1 MQLSLEIQ
9 FLDGTDPVTVET
21 TLFTTVLWERK
32 YKRKASELGSA
43 IGQEDLAYLAYEAS
57 KMSGITVPAMF
68 DDYLKSLKS
77 WLPKAVNDPKVD
89 AVHTATD

>member
-1 MQLSLEIQ
+1 MQLTLEVT
-9 FLDGTDPVTVET
+9 FLDDRDPITVET
-21 TLFTTVLWERK
+21 SLFATVLWERK
-32 YKRKASELGSA
+32 YKRKASELGQS

-57 KMSGITVPAMF
+57 KMSGIIVPAIF

-77 WLPKAVNDPKVD
+77 CLPKAVNDPKVD

>member
-1 MQLSLEIQ
+1 MQLSLEVQ
-9 FLDGTDPVTVET
+9 FLDGSDPVTVET

-57 KMSGITVPAMF
+57 KMLANTNFKNIFYDEQIP
-68 DDYLKSLKS
+68 
-77 WLPKAVNDPKVD
+77 PQNDAWAQQPQNHRGFRV
-89 AVHTATD
+89 AWA

>member
-1 MQLSLEIQ
+1 MQLSLEVQ
-9 FLDGTDPVTVET
+9 FLDGSDPVTVET

-57 KMSGITVPAMF
+57 KLSGVVVPAIF

-77 WLPKAVNDPKVD
+77 CLPTAVNDPKVG

>member
-1 MQLSLEIQ
+1 MQLTLEVQ
-9 FLDGTDPVTVET
+9 FLDGNNAVIVET

-57 KMSGITVPAMF
+57 KLSGITVPAIF

-77 WLPKAVNDPKVD
+77 CLPVAVNDPKVD

>member
-1 MQLSLEIQ
+1 MQLQLEIQ
-9 FLDGTDPVTVET
+9 FLDGRDSVTVET

-57 KMSGITVPAMF
+57 KLSGVVVPINF
-68 DDYLKSLKS
+68 DDYCKSLKS
-77 WLPKAVNDPKVD
+77 CLPTGVNDPKVN

>member
-1 MQLSLEIQ
+1 VQLTLEVTFI
-9 FLDGTDPVTVET
+9 DGREPVEVET

-32 YKRKASELGSA
+32 YKRKASELGTA

-57 KMSGITVPAMF
+57 KLSGVTVPALF

-77 WLPKAVNDPKVD
+77 CLPKAVNDPKVD
-89 AVHTATD
+89 AVRTATD

>member
-1 MQLSLEIQ
+1 MQLNLHVTTN
-9 FLDGTDPVTVET
+9 DGDDYTVTTNLYV
-21 TLFTTVLWERK
+21 VVAWERK

-57 KMSGITVPAMF
+57 KLSGVVVPAIF

-77 WLPKAVNDPKVD
+77 CLPMAVNDPKVG

>member
-1 MQLSLEIQ
+1 MQLTLNVQ
-9 FLDGTDPVTVET
+9 FLDGKDSVLVET

-32 YKRKASELGSA
+32 YKRKASELGKE

-57 KMSGITVPAMF
+57 KLSGITVPAIF

-77 WLPKAVNDPKVD
+77 CLPEAVNDPKVD

>member
-1 MQLSLEIQ
+1 MQLTLEVE
-9 FLDGTDPVTVET
+9 FVDGREPVTVET
-21 TLFTTVLWERK
+21 TLFCTVLWERK

-57 KMSGITVPAMF
+57 KMAGITVPAIF

-77 WLPKAVNDPKVD
+77 CLPKAVNDPKVD
-89 AVHTATD
+89 AVLTATD

>member
-1 MQLSLEIQ
+1 MQLSLEVQ
-9 FLDGTDPVTVET
+9 FLDGSDPVTVET

-57 KMSGITVPAMF
+57 KLAGIVVPAIF
-68 DDYLKSLKS
+68 DDYLKSLKLC
-77 WLPKAVNDPKVD
+77 LPKAVNDPKV
-89 AVHTATD
+89 

>member
-1 MQLSLEIQ
+1 MQLTLEVQ
-9 FLDGTDPVTVET
+9 FLDGNNAVIVET

-57 KMSGITVPAMF
+57 KLSGITVPAIF
-68 DDYLKSLKS
+68 DDYLKLLKS
-77 WLPKAVNDPKVD
+77 CLPVAVNDPKVD